1 LVVHSGIRAW
11 EPWQPFGL
19 FGREGTA
26 TLLPYGLI
34 TWGVT
39 ACRTRSYYTTRYYTR
54 GARGRG
60 EGKTYRLP
68 TEADLE
74 AYRAAGAAL
83 EEKRRELWAEW
94 GIDPVPDEPMPP
106 LETLGFRVQRYGLT
120 RWGDLFNLRQQLALI
135 TFADKVRRAHAAM
148 LSQDADPDF
157 ARAVATYLALGI
169 DMLAAFCKPVL

>member
-54 GARGRG
+54 GCRRRRRGWG
-60 EGKTYRLP
+60 EDLSLQCPTGRSAKSVFIRIHPWASVSCFLISGQAVNGPAESAQGASSALFAIGGLPQTGKHRPSAGKERKRDAFSAPSRLSL
-68 TEADLE
+68 A
-74 AYRAAGAAL
+74 
-83 EEKRRELWAEW
+83 
-94 GIDPVPDEPMPP
+94 V
-106 LETLGFRVQRYGLT
+106 YGQAKLPGLPAP
-120 RWGDLFNLRQQLALI
+120 R
-135 TFADKVRRAHAAM
+135 
-148 LSQDADPDF
+148 
-157 ARAVATYLALGI
+157 
-169 DMLAAFCKPVL
+169 